1 MSTTEQSPNPREHSI
16 KPPFPAQQQDM
27 PGKESEMRPR
37 PDFGEET
44 YRGTGKLEGRVAIIT
59 GGDSGIGRAVAVAF
73 AREGADVVISYLN
86 EDNDARETAQII
98 RDAGRR
104 ALTIPGDIQ
113 DERHCVSVVDRCMRE
128 FGRVDILVNNA
139 AHQVSHERFSEV
151 TAEEI
156 DTTYRTNVFACFY
169 LAKACL
175 PHMRPGSSI
184 INVASIQAYQPK
196 PHILTY
202 ASTKGALVTFS
213 KGLAQEVIHQGI
225 RVNVV
230 APGPVWTP
238 LIVSTMSPDRTEHFG
253 EKAPIGRAAQPAEL
267 APTFVFL
274 ASDDSRYITG
284 EVIGVTGGEL
294 TM

>member
-1 MSTTEQSPNPREHSI
+1 
-16 KPPFPAQQQDM
+16 
-27 PGKESEMRPR
+27 MRPR

-44 YRGTGKLEGRVAIIT
+44 YVGTGKLPGRVAIIT

-73 AREGADVVISYLN
+73 AREGADVVIAYLN
-86 EDNDARETAQII
+86 EHADAEQTARVV

-104 ALTIPGDIQ
+104 AIVIAGDIQ
-113 DERHCVSVVDRCMRE
+113 QERHCVEIVTRCVME

-139 AHQVSHERFSEV
+139 AHQVSHERFTEV

-156 DTTYRTNVFACFY
+156 ETTYRTNVFACFY

-175 PHMRPGSSI
+175 FHMRPGSSI

-213 KGLAQEVIHQGI
+213 KGLAQELIQRGI

-238 LIVSTMSPDRTEHFG
+238 LIISTMSPQKTEHFG
-253 EKAPIGRAAQPAEL
+253 EKTPIGRAAQPAEL

>member
-1 MSTTEQSPNPREHSI
+1 MTPQEQSPNPREHHVRG
-16 KPPFPAQQQDM
+16 PFPPQPQPI
-27 PGKESEMRPR
+27 PGQESEMRPR
-37 PDFGEET
+37 PDFGEES
-44 YRGTGKLEGRVAIIT
+44 YKGTGKLTDRVAIIT
-59 GGDSGIGRAVAVAF
+59 GADSGIGRAVAVAF

-86 EDNDARETAQII
+86 EHEDARETAEVV
-98 RDAGRR
+98 REAGRR
-104 ALTIPGDIQ
+104 ALVIPGDIQ
-113 DERHCVSVVDRCMRE
+113 EERHCVDIVTRCVKE

-139 AHQVSHERFSEV
+139 AHQISHGGFMEV

-156 DTTYRTNVFACFY
+156 ETTYRTNVFACFY
-169 LAKACL
+169 FAKACL

-213 KGLAQEVIHQGI
+213 KGLSHELIQRGI

-238 LIVSTMSPDRTEHFG
+238 LIISTMSPDRTEHFG
-253 EKAPIGRAAQPAEL
+253 EKAPIGRAAQPAEI

-274 ASDDSRYITG
+274 ASDDARYITG
-284 EVIGVTGGEL
+284 EVLGVTGGEL

>member
-1 MSTTEQSPNPREHSI
+1 MTPVERSPNPREHHVHG
-16 KPPFPAQQQDM
+16 PFPPQQQSM
-27 PGKESEMRPR
+27 PGRESEMLPR
-37 PDFGEET
+37 PDFGEES
-44 YRGTGKLEGRVAIIT
+44 YHGTGKLVGRVAIIT
-59 GGDSGIGRAVAVAF
+59 GADSGIGRAVAVAF
-73 AREGADVVISYLN
+73 AREGADIVISYLN
-86 EDNDARETAQII
+86 EHEDARETARVVQE
-98 RDAGRR
+98 AGRR
-104 ALTIPGDIQ
+104 VVTIPGDIQ
-113 DERHCVSVVDRCMRE
+113 EERHCEEVVARCLKE
-128 FGRVDILVNNA
+128 FGKVDILVNNA
-139 AHQVSHERFSEV
+139 AHQVSHESFMDV
-151 TAEEI
+151 TADEI
-156 DTTYRTNVFACFY
+156 ETTYRTNVFACFF
-169 LAKACL
+169 LARACL
-175 PHMRPGSSI
+175 PHMRAGSSI

-213 KGLAQEVIHQGI
+213 KGLAQELIQQGI

-238 LIVSTMSPDRTEHFG
+238 LIISTMPTERTEHFG

>member
-1 MSTTEQSPNPREHSI
+1 MTLSEQSPNPREHAI
-16 KPPFPAQQQDM
+16 QGPFPTQQQPI
-27 PGKESEMRPR
+27 PGQESEMRPR
-37 PDFGEET
+37 PDFGEKSYE
-44 YRGTGKLEGRVAIIT
+44 GTGKLRGRVAIIT
-59 GGDSGIGRAVAVAF
+59 GADSGIGRAVAVAF
-73 AREGADVVISYLN
+73 ARDGADVVVSYLN
-86 EDNDARETAQII
+86 EHRDAEETAQVI
-98 RDAGRR
+98 REAGRR
-104 ALTIPGDIQ
+104 ALLIPGDIQ
-113 DERHCVSVVDRCMRE
+113 DERHCEEIISRCIRE

-139 AHQVSHERFSEV
+139 AHQVSHEHFSEI
-151 TAEEI
+151 TAQEI
-156 DTTYRTNVFACFY
+156 ETTYRTNVFACFY
-169 LAKACL
+169 LAKACME
-175 PHMRPGSSI
+175 HMRPGSSI

-213 KGLAQEVIHQGI
+213 KGLAQELIKQGI

>member
-1 MSTTEQSPNPREHSI
+1 MTVTDQPSNPREH
-16 KPPFPAQQQDM
+16 PVRGPFPRQKQGI
-27 PGKESEMRPR
+27 PGQESEMRPR

-44 YRGTGKLEGRVAIIT
+44 YVGTGKLPGRVAIIT

-73 AREGADVVISYLN
+73 AREGADVVIAYLN
-86 EDNDARETAQII
+86 EHADAEQTARVV

-104 ALTIPGDIQ
+104 AIVIAGDIQ
-113 DERHCVSVVDRCMRE
+113 QERHCVEIVTRCVME

-139 AHQVSHERFSEV
+139 AHQVSHERFTEV

-156 DTTYRTNVFACFY
+156 ETTYRTNVFACFY

-175 PHMRPGSSI
+175 FHMRPGSSI

-213 KGLAQEVIHQGI
+213 KGLAQELIQRGI

-238 LIVSTMSPDRTEHFG
+238 LIISTMSPQKTEHFG
-253 EKAPIGRAAQPAEL
+253 EKTPIGRAAQPAEL